1 MIPRFKPRYGWA
13 EWKTAF
19 TFWSRGNIPQYEKAF
34 AEKFKREQGV
44 MFPHGRTGIF
54 ALLKVWELDQV
65 EVVCP
70 AYTCVVVP
78 HAIVLSGNIPVF
90 VDCEQGSFNMNL
102 KGIHRAITE
111 KTRVIIPTHLFG
123 YPMDVHAVQEIAEE
137 ASRRYG
143 HKVYVVQ
150 DCAHSFGAKWR
161 SELVTTYGD
170 AAIFG
175 SNISKLINSIFG
187 GMVITGEE
195 ALAVKLRVWR
205 DKNLIEKGW
214 LKSLMRLFYFV
225 AVGLAFHPNF
235 YGFVHWLERKGLLNR
250 FVKYYDEDA
259 IDFPTDWNHAPAE
272 IEARV
277 GLVHL
282 RRYDHIVENRRR
294 LANRLVEEMSGRDDI
309 SMLPFEDGAT
319 YSHIVALVEDRDLW
333 VNRYRRK
340 GEQLG
345 ILIEYSVPSIK
356 TYCRYA
362 KDGFEVSDS
371 YKDRTINFSTARE

>member
-13 EWKTAF
+13 EWKAAF
-19 TFWSRGNIPQYEKAF
+19 TFWSRGNIPKYEKTF
-34 AEKFKREQGV
+34 AEKFKCEHGV

-54 ALLKVWELDQV
+54 ALLKVWELEQA
-65 EVVCP
+65 EVICP

-90 VDCEQGSFNMNL
+90 VDCEEGSFNMSL
-102 KGIHRAITE
+102 EGISRAVTE

-123 YPMDVHAVQEIAEE
+123 YPMDVHTVQGIAEE
-137 ASRRYG
+137 ASRKYG
-143 HKVYVVQ
+143 HKIYVVQ

-161 SELVTTYGD
+161 GDLVTTYGD
-170 AAIFG
+170 ATIFG

-187 GMVITGEE
+187 GIVITGEE

-205 DKNLIEKGW
+205 ERNLIDKDW

-225 AVGLAFHPNF
+225 AVGFAFHPVF

-250 FVKYYDEDA
+250 FVKYYDEDV
-259 IDFPTDWNHAPAE
+259 IDFPADWNHAIVE

-277 GLVHL
+277 GMVQL
-282 RRYDHIVENRRR
+282 RRYDRIIEDRRI
-294 LANRLVEEMSGRDDI
+294 LAKRLVEEFGARDDVF
-309 SMLPFEDGAT
+309 MLPFDDGAT
-319 YSHIVALVEDRDLW
+319 YSHIVAMVEDRSQWVDL
-333 VNRYRRK
+333 YLSK

-345 ILIEYSVPSIK
+345 TLIEYSVPSIK
-356 TYCRYA
+356 TYRKYA
-362 KDGFEVSDS
+362 KDECEVSHS

>member
-13 EWKTAF
+13 EWKAAF
-19 TFWSRGNIPQYEKAF
+19 TFWSRGNIPKYEKTF
-34 AEKFKREQGV
+34 AEKFKCEQGV

-54 ALLKVWELDQV
+54 ALLKVWELEQA
-65 EVVCP
+65 EVICP

-90 VDCEQGSFNMNL
+90 VDCEEGSFNMSL
-102 KGIHRAITE
+102 EGISRAVTE

-123 YPMDVHAVQEIAEE
+123 YPMDVHTVQEIAEE
-137 ASRRYG
+137 ASRKYG

-150 DCAHSFGAKWR
+150 DCAHSFGASWR
-161 SELVTTYGD
+161 GDLVTKFGD

-175 SNISKLINSIFG
+175 SNVSKLINSIFG

-195 ALAVKLRVWR
+195 ALAVKLREWR
-205 DKNLIEKGW
+205 ERNLIDKDW
-214 LKSLMRLFYFV
+214 LKSLMRLLYFV
-225 AVGLAFHPNF
+225 AVGFAFHPIF
-235 YGFVHWLERKGLLNR
+235 YGFVHWLERKGVLDR

-259 IDFPTDWNHAPAE
+259 IDFPADWNHAIVE

-277 GLVHL
+277 GMVQL
-282 RRYDHIVENRRR
+282 RRYDRIIEDRRI
-294 LANRLVEEMSGRDDI
+294 LAKRLVEEFGARDDVF
-309 SMLPFEDGAT
+309 MLPFDDGAT
-319 YSHIVALVEDRDLW
+319 YSHIVAMVENRSQWVDLYLS
-333 VNRYRRK
+333 N

-345 ILIEYSVPSIK
+345 TLIEYSVPSIK
-356 TYCRYA
+356 AYRKYA
-362 KDGFEVSDS
+362 KDECEVSYS

>member
-13 EWKTAF
+13 EWKAAF
-19 TFWSRGNIPQYEKAF
+19 TFWSRGNIPKYEKTF
-34 AEKFKREQGV
+34 AEKFKCEHGV

-54 ALLKVWELDQV
+54 ALLKVWELEQA
-65 EVVCP
+65 EVICP

-90 VDCEQGSFNMNL
+90 VDCEEGSFNMSL
-102 KGIHRAITE
+102 EGISRAVTE

-123 YPMDVHAVQEIAEE
+123 YPMDVHTVQGIAEE
-137 ASRRYG
+137 ASRKYG
-143 HKVYVVQ
+143 HKIYVVQ

-161 SELVTTYGD
+161 GELVTTYGD
-170 AAIFG
+170 ATIFG

-205 DKNLIEKGW
+205 ERNLIDKDW

-225 AVGLAFHPNF
+225 AVGFAFQPVF

-259 IDFPTDWNHAPAE
+259 IDFPADWNHAIVE

-277 GLVHL
+277 GMVQL
-282 RRYDHIVENRRR
+282 RRYDRIIEDRRI
-294 LANRLVEEMSGRDDI
+294 LAKRLVEEFGARDDVF
-309 SMLPFEDGAT
+309 MLPFDDGAT
-319 YSHIVALVEDRDLW
+319 YSHIVAMVEDRSQWVDL
-333 VNRYRRK
+333 YLSK

-345 ILIEYSVPSIK
+345 TLIEYSVPSIK
-356 TYCRYA
+356 TYRKYA
-362 KDGFEVSDS
+362 KDECEVSYS

>member
-13 EWKTAF
+13 EWKAAF
-19 TFWSRGNIPQYEKAF
+19 IFWSRGNIPKYEKTF
-34 AEKFKREQGV
+34 AEKFEREHGV
-44 MFPHGRTGIF
+44 MFSHGRTGIY
-54 ALLKVWELDQV
+54 ALLKVWGLEGT
-65 EVVCP
+65 EVICP

-78 HAIVLSGNIPVF
+78 HAIVLSGNAPVF
-90 VDCEQGSFNMNL
+90 VICEQGSFNMSL
-102 KGIHRAITE
+102 EGIRRAITE

-150 DCAHSFGAKWR
+150 DCAHSFGASWR
-161 SELVTTYGD
+161 GDLVTKFGD

-175 SNISKLINSIFG
+175 SNVSKLINSIFG

-195 ALAVKLRVWR
+195 ALAVKLREWR
-205 DKNLIEKGW
+205 KRNLVEKGW
-214 LKSLMRLFYFV
+214 RKSIRRILYFV
-225 AVGLAFHPNF
+225 AVTFAFRPVF
-235 YGFVHWLERKGLLNR
+235 YGWVHWLERKGMLDR
-250 FVKYYDEDA
+250 FVKYYDEVA
-259 IDFPTDWNHAPAE
+259 IDFPADWNHAPVE

-277 GLVHL
+277 GMVQL
-282 RRYDHIVENRRR
+282 RRYDRIVENRRR
-294 LANRLVEEMSGRDDI
+294 LANRLVEEMGDREDV
-309 SMLPFEDGAT
+309 SMLPLEDGAT
-319 YSHIVALVEDRDLW
+319 YSHIVALVENRNQW

-356 TYCRYA
+356 AYRKYA
-362 KDGFEVSDS
+362 KDGCEVSHS

>member
-13 EWKTAF
+13 EWKAAF
-19 TFWSRGNIPQYEKAF
+19 TFWSRGNIPKYEKTF
-34 AEKFKREQGV
+34 AEKFKCEHGV

-54 ALLKVWELDQV
+54 ALLKVWELEQA
-65 EVVCP
+65 EVICP

-90 VDCEQGSFNMNL
+90 VDCEEGSFNMSL
-102 KGIHRAITE
+102 EGISRAVTE

-123 YPMDVHAVQEIAEE
+123 YPMDVHTVQGIAEE
-137 ASRRYG
+137 ASRKYG
-143 HKVYVVQ
+143 HKIYVVQ

-161 SELVTTYGD
+161 GDLVTTYGD
-170 AAIFG
+170 ATIFG

-187 GMVITGEE
+187 GIVITGEE

-205 DKNLIEKGW
+205 ERNLIDKDW

-225 AVGLAFHPNF
+225 AVGFAFHPVF

-259 IDFPTDWNHAPAE
+259 IDFPADWNHATVE

-277 GLVHL
+277 GMVQL
-282 RRYDHIVENRRR
+282 RRYDRIIEDRRI
-294 LANRLVEEMSGRDDI
+294 LAKRLVEEFGARDDVF
-309 SMLPFEDGAT
+309 MLPFDDGAT
-319 YSHIVALVEDRDLW
+319 YSHIVAMVEDRSQWVDL
-333 VNRYRRK
+333 YLSK

-345 ILIEYSVPSIK
+345 TLIEYSVPSIK
-356 TYCRYA
+356 TYRKYA
-362 KDGFEVSDS
+362 KDECEVSYS

>member
-13 EWKTAF
+13 EWKAAF
-19 TFWSRGNIPQYEKAF
+19 TFWSRGNIPKYEKTF
-34 AEKFKREQGV
+34 AEKFKCEHGV

-54 ALLKVWELDQV
+54 ALLKVWELEQA
-65 EVVCP
+65 EVICP

-90 VDCEQGSFNMNL
+90 VDCEEGSFNMSL
-102 KGIHRAITE
+102 EGISRAVTE

-123 YPMDVHAVQEIAEE
+123 YPMDVHTVQGIAEE
-137 ASRRYG
+137 ASRKYG
-143 HKVYVVQ
+143 HKIYVVQ

-161 SELVTTYGD
+161 GELVTTYGD
-170 AAIFG
+170 ATIFG

-187 GMVITGEE
+187 GIVITGEE

-205 DKNLIEKGW
+205 ERNLIDKDW

-225 AVGLAFHPNF
+225 AVGFAFHPVF

-250 FVKYYDEDA
+250 FVKYYDEDV
-259 IDFPTDWNHAPAE
+259 IDFPADWNHAIVE

-277 GLVHL
+277 GMVQL
-282 RRYDHIVENRRR
+282 RRYDRIIEDRRI
-294 LANRLVEEMSGRDDI
+294 LAKRLVEEFGARDDVF
-309 SMLPFEDGAT
+309 MLPFDDGAT
-319 YSHIVALVEDRDLW
+319 YSHIVAMVEDRSQWVDL
-333 VNRYRRK
+333 YLSK

-345 ILIEYSVPSIK
+345 TLIEYSVPSIK
-356 TYCRYA
+356 TYRKYA
-362 KDGFEVSDS
+362 KDECEVSYS

>member
-13 EWKTAF
+13 EWKAAF
-19 TFWSRGNIPQYEKAF
+19 TFWSRGNIPKYEKTF
-34 AEKFKREQGV
+34 AEKFKCEHGV

-54 ALLKVWELDQV
+54 ALLKVWELEQA
-65 EVVCP
+65 EVICP

-90 VDCEQGSFNMNL
+90 VDCEEGSFNMSL
-102 KGIHRAITE
+102 EGISRAVTE

-123 YPMDVHAVQEIAEE
+123 YPMDVHTVQEIAEE

-161 SELVTTYGD
+161 GELVTTYGD
-170 AAIFG
+170 ATIFG

-205 DKNLIEKGW
+205 ERNLIDKDW

-225 AVGLAFHPNF
+225 AVGFAFQPVF

-259 IDFPTDWNHAPAE
+259 IDFPADWNHAIVE

-277 GLVHL
+277 GMVQL
-282 RRYDHIVENRRR
+282 RRYDRIIEDRRI
-294 LANRLVEEMSGRDDI
+294 LAKRLVEEFGARDDVF
-309 SMLPFEDGAT
+309 MLPFDDGAT
-319 YSHIVALVEDRDLW
+319 YSHIVAMVEDRSQWVDL
-333 VNRYRRK
+333 YLSK

-345 ILIEYSVPSIK
+345 TLIEYSVPSIK
-356 TYCRYA
+356 TYRKYA
-362 KDGFEVSDS
+362 KDECEVSYS

>member
-13 EWKTAF
+13 EWKAAF
-19 TFWSRGNIPQYEKAF
+19 TFWSRGNIPKYEKTF
-34 AEKFKREQGV
+34 AEKFKCEHGV

-54 ALLKVWELDQV
+54 ALLKVWALEKA
-65 EVVCP
+65 EVICP

-90 VDCEQGSFNMNL
+90 VDCEEESFNMSL
-102 KGIHRAITE
+102 EGISRAVTE

-123 YPMDVHAVQEIAEE
+123 YPMDVHTVQEIAEE
-137 ASRRYG
+137 ASRKYG

-150 DCAHSFGAKWR
+150 DCAHSFGASWR
-161 SELVTTYGD
+161 GDLVTKFGD

-175 SNISKLINSIFG
+175 SNVSKLINSIFG

-195 ALAVKLRVWR
+195 GLAVKLREWR
-205 DKNLIEKGW
+205 KRNLIEKGW
-214 LKSLMRLFYFV
+214 RKSIRRAFYFV
-225 AVGLAFHPNF
+225 AVTFAFRPMF
-235 YGFVHWLERKGLLNR
+235 YGWVHWLERKGLLNR
-250 FVKYYDEDA
+250 FVKYYEEDA

-294 LANRLVEEMSGRDDI
+294 LANRLIEELSSTDDI
-309 SMLPFEDGAT
+309 SILPFEEGAT
-319 YSHIVALVEDRDLW
+319 YSHIVALVKDRNQW

-345 ILIEYSVPSIK
+345 ILIEYSVPLIK
-356 TYCRYA
+356 AYLQYA
-362 KDGFEVSDS
+362 RGEYTVSES
-371 YKDRTINFSTARE
+371 YKGRTINFSTARE

>member
-13 EWKTAF
+13 EWKAAF
-19 TFWSRGNIPQYEKAF
+19 TFWSRGNIPKYEKTF
-34 AEKFKREQGV
+34 AEKFKCEHGV

-54 ALLKVWELDQV
+54 ALLKVWELEQA
-65 EVVCP
+65 EVICP

-90 VDCEQGSFNMNL
+90 VDCEEGSFNMSL
-102 KGIHRAITE
+102 GGISRAVTE

-123 YPMDVHAVQEIAEE
+123 YPMDVHTVQGIAEE
-137 ASRRYG
+137 ASRKYG
-143 HKVYVVQ
+143 HKIYVVQ

-161 SELVTTYGD
+161 GELVTTYGD
-170 AAIFG
+170 ATIFG

-205 DKNLIEKGW
+205 ERNLIDKDW

-225 AVGLAFHPNF
+225 AVGFAFHPVF

-259 IDFPTDWNHAPAE
+259 IDFPADWNHAIVE

-277 GLVHL
+277 GMVQL
-282 RRYDHIVENRRR
+282 RRYDRIIEDRRI
-294 LANRLVEEMSGRDDI
+294 LAKRLVEEFGARDDVF
-309 SMLPFEDGAT
+309 MLPFDDGAT
-319 YSHIVALVEDRDLW
+319 YSHIVAMVEDRSQWVDL
-333 VNRYRRK
+333 YLSK

-345 ILIEYSVPSIK
+345 TLIEYSVPSIK
-356 TYCRYA
+356 TYRKYA
-362 KDGFEVSDS
+362 KDECEVSYS

>member
-13 EWKTAF
+13 EWKAAF
-19 TFWSRGNIPQYEKAF
+19 TFWSRGNIPKYEKTF
-34 AEKFKREQGV
+34 AEKFKCEHGV

-54 ALLKVWELDQV
+54 ALLKVWELEQA
-65 EVVCP
+65 EVICP

-90 VDCEQGSFNMNL
+90 VDCEEGSFNMSL
-102 KGIHRAITE
+102 EGISRAVTE

-123 YPMDVHAVQEIAEE
+123 YPMDVHTVQGIAEE
-137 ASRRYG
+137 ASRKYG
-143 HKVYVVQ
+143 HKIYVVQ

-161 SELVTTYGD
+161 GDLVTTYGD
-170 AAIFG
+170 ATIFG

-187 GMVITGEE
+187 GIVITGEE

-205 DKNLIEKGW
+205 ERNLIDKDW

-225 AVGLAFHPNF
+225 AVGFAFHPVF

-259 IDFPTDWNHAPAE
+259 IDFPADWNHAIVE

-277 GLVHL
+277 GMVQL
-282 RRYDHIVENRRR
+282 RRYDRIIEDRRI
-294 LANRLVEEMSGRDDI
+294 LAKRLVEEFGARDDVF
-309 SMLPFEDGAT
+309 MLPFDDGAT
-319 YSHIVALVEDRDLW
+319 YSHIVAMVEDRSQWVDL
-333 VNRYRRK
+333 YLSK

-345 ILIEYSVPSIK
+345 TLIEYSVPSIK
-356 TYCRYA
+356 TYRKYA
-362 KDGFEVSDS
+362 KDECEVSYS